1 MDKNSF
7 YQGIRAALPIVFG
20 YLPVGMAF
28 GVLARKAGLTPSEA
42 GGMSFLVYAGASQF
56 IAVEMISKGA
66 LWFPIIL
73 TTFFVNLRHFLM
85 SSTLSLQFNRHPLRT
100 FALLAAQLTDESF
113 AVAMSDVSRITNRP
127 GYLFGLQMI
136 SHLAWIG
143 GSVGGALFGELVGH
157 ERVGLPF
164 ALPALFICLLVL
176 QIKNLLLF
184 GVMILAGIFSI
195 FVKWAL
201 PGHWYIPLA
210 ALLASGAGVF
220 MKTLWRARR

>member
-1 MDKNSF
+1 M
-7 YQGIRAALPIVFG
+7 RAALPIVLG

-28 GVLARKAGLTPSEA
+28 GVLARKAGLTPLEA
-42 GGMSFLVYAGASQF
+42 GGMSLLVYAGASQF

-66 LWFPIIL
+66 LWLPILL

-85 SSTLSLQFNRHPLRT
+85 SSTLALQFNRHPFKT
-100 FALLAAQLTDESF
+100 FALMAAQLTDESF
-113 AVAMSDVSRITNRP
+113 ALVMSDVSRISNRP
-127 GYLFGLQMI
+127 GYLFGIQMI

-143 GSVGGALFGELVGH
+143 GSVGGALFGELIGH
-157 ERVGLPF
+157 ESVGLPF

-176 QIKNLLLF
+176 QMKSLHLF

-195 FVKWAL
+195 LVKGFL

-210 ALLASGAGVF
+210 ALLASGIGVM
-220 MKTLWRARR
+220 MKTLWKERG